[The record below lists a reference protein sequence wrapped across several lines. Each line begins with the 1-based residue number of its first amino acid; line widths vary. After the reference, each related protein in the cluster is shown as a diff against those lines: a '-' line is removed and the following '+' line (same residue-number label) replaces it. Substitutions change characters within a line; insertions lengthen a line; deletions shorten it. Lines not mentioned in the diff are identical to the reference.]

1 MASSNLIPSPAAQ
14 PLLTATQL
22 GQLLRAA
29 RRQRGLTQ
37 AAVGARLGLSQNRVS
52 HLESHA
58 DELSVKQLLTWC
70 AVVGL
75 ELSLAQR
82 LAMAPESGLAQAPG
96 SAAATPPPDW

>member
-1 MASSNLIPSPAAQ
+1 MSGPPIQA
-14 PLLTATQL
+14 LLTAAQL

-29 RRQRGLTQ
+29 RKRRGLTQ

-52 HLESHA
+52 HLEAHA

-75 ELSLAQR
+75 ELQIGARPPSDVSPSPS
-82 LAMAPESGLAQAPG
+82 APAE
-96 SAAATPPPDW
+96 W